1 EGAADTRR
9 RVALDQLVT
18 TAAQRAQVDAVLAEL
33 TKARLVITGEEA
45 SPDTDTEHRAHAEVA
60 HEALIREWPQLRR
73 WLEENR
79 ESLRLQRNLEDAAK
93 HWEALGRDTGALYSG
108 IRLQQALTWQ
118 SETDLVLTP
127 QATAFLQ
134 ASKRR
139 RDIWRSLGATVAVAL
154 FAVLGWLSWRQINE
168 MRYEQLIQAV
178 PTQIAEGNA
187 EEAKA
192 KLRTADALFPDRLDL
207 ETQLVDINREVAIQL
222 VQQGEMLAHN
232 GDRDGADENFRAA
245 LALGPPF
252 NTPVYVWV
260 PPGEFMMGSSEDDE
274 LAYNDEKPLHPVN
287 VGGFWLMRT
296 EVTNAQYRR
305 CVGEN
310 EEGPCTPPD
319 NQVWQRPEFTNRP
332 VTDVTW
338 EQAQVYAAW
347 VGGRL
352 PTEAEWEKTC
362 RGGSEIPV
370 NPQKAWEDMKAN
382 PYPQRIYPWGNGEP
396 HPDLLNYYGS
406 QIGTTT
412 DVGRYLNGASPYG
425 VLDMGG
431 NVFEWTGSVF
441 KEYPYDPN
449 DGHEEPASSELRVVR
464 GGSFVYLRDSVR
476 CAFRDDLH
484 PDDHALN
491 VGFRILSP
499 GP

>member
-1 EGAADTRR
+1 IFLSLTELGEGAADTRR

-45 SPDTDTEHRAHAEVA
+45 SPDADTEHRAHAEVA
-60 HEALIREWPQLRR
+60 HEALIREWPRLRH

-79 ESLRLQRNLEDAAK
+79 VSLRLQRNLEDAAK

-319 NQVWQRPEFTNRP
+319 NQVWQRPEFTNLP
-332 VTDVTW
+332 VTDVNW
-338 EQAQVYAAW
+338 KQAQAYA
-347 VGGRL
+347 
-352 PTEAEWEKTC
+352 
-362 RGGSEIPV
+362 
-370 NPQKAWEDMKAN
+370 
-382 PYPQRIYPWGNGEP
+382 
-396 HPDLLNYYGS
+396 
-406 QIGTTT
+406 
-412 DVGRYLNGASPYG
+412 
-425 VLDMGG
+425 
-431 NVFEWTGSVF
+431 
-441 KEYPYDPN
+441 
-449 DGHEEPASSELRVVR
+449 
-464 GGSFVYLRDSVR
+464 
-476 CAFRDDLH
+476 
-484 PDDHALN
+484 
-491 VGFRILSP
+491 
-499 GP
+499 